1 MTLTLDIEHDDTT
14 STLRILAP
22 DELGDANTPS
32 LQSARIERQLTRQ
45 PDATDTA
52 EVVVYRDA
60 WSDVETD
67 LDRTNDRLVI
77 REDGDPE
84 FGGRLAD
91 FERDGVVVSVLI
103 DSPKRDAIDAEP
115 SGGNDVYEPQPDS
128 ALVEDQLLARAPT
141 VDAGTVET
149 VDGSIAF
156 SESHASPGKSLTK
169 LARDA
174 DAELRYRT
182 TESGFELD
190 YLPRLGAD
198 RTAETL
204 SPASATVLGE
214 PRIREQITED
224 VTHVRVLGAGE
235 GTAQTEAEAV
245 AAGFDP
251 ADDRPVYRQR
261 VDKDIADVGRAQSLA
276 ETLVEEYDGAPE
288 YLEVEFEVPRRIEP
302 SLGDEFGV
310 ALPAHDVDTELRV
323 TTVERIVDADGDRY
337 RVVLSNRRHTADLA
351 GDERALELDS
361 LSEGNAG
368 QYYALADGE
377 GWDALDSGEPYEFSF
392 YRPPET
398 IGELRATLR
407 LESRPYRLRA
417 AQDGHTHDVDIGGTT
432 ADNAD
437 FATIEQIEKQSDF
450 INITDGGETVTLT
463 FDITDATSQ
472 VFVFGSVTFQDVGTL
487 SSGDNPGLGYD
498 YTFSNDDTALSDT
511 TTAFIRLNGPA
522 DDARNTFFHSN
533 VDASDAEGQTISVEA
548 EATTLSNFS
557 DADTPRMAVGATVI
571 TAGKHTHDID
581 TTETTSATAA
591 VDPGIVTIADETVS
605 GVDVTVAGE
614 TVATGLDHPIDET
627 IDVEGVLID
636 GRNDIEI
643 TSDSLGELRATLE
656 YEAIKN
662 ADSR

>member
-14 STLRILAP
+14 STLRILGP

-60 WSDVETD
+60 WSDVEAD
-67 LDRTNDRLVI
+67 LDRTNDRFVI

-103 DSPKRDAIDAEP
+103 DGPKRDAIDAEP

-128 ALVEDQLLARAPT
+128 ALVEDQLLGRVPT
-141 VDAGTVET
+141 IDAGTVET

-182 TESGFELD
+182 TETSFELD
-190 YLPRLGAD
+190 YAARLGAD
-198 RTAETL
+198 RTDETL

-224 VTHVRVLGAGE
+224 VTHVRVLGGGE

-251 ADDRPVYRQR
+251 DDDRAVYRQR
-261 VDKDIADVGRAQSLA
+261 VDKDIADTGRAESLA
-276 ETLVEEYDGAPE
+276 ETLVAEYDGSPE
-288 YLEVEFEVPRRIEP
+288 YLEVEMEVPRRVEP
-302 SLGDEFGV
+302 SVGDEFAV
-310 ALPAHDVDTELRV
+310 ELPAHGIDTELRV
-323 TTVERIVDADGDRY
+323 TTAERIVDADGDRY

-398 IGELRATLR
+398 IGELRAKLR

-417 AQDGHTHDVDIGGTT
+417 AQAGHTHDVEIGTTT

-437 FATIEQIEKQSDF
+437 FQDATFISEDAFGVDDPDFNDVLFSTTVDAETSYAVCSASVVAEDSDGPVQLF
-450 INITDGGETVTLT
+450 WR
-463 FDITDATSQ
+463 DATSG
-472 VFVFGSVTFQDVGTL
+472 VDYPDSDHGFGQSH
-487 SSGDNPGLGYD
+487 DNEAPL
-498 YTFSNDDTALSDT
+498 
-511 TTAFIRLNGPA
+511 
-522 DDARNTFFHSN
+522 FHSLAVPIN
-533 VDASDAEGQTISVEA
+533 RDLEGHTIELVGGTNADKDMTISV
-548 EATTLSNFS
+548 S
-557 DADTPRMAVGATVI
+557 VI
-571 TAGKHTHDID
+571 GAGKHTHDVAE
-581 TTETTSATAA
+581 TETTTSEAA
-591 VDPGIVTIADETVS
+591 VDPGIVTISEETVS
-605 GVDVTVAGE
+605 GVDVTVGGE
-614 TVATGLDHPIDET
+614 SVASDLDHPIDES
-627 IDVEGVLID
+627 IDLSDVLSD

>member
-14 STLRILAP
+14 STLRILGP

-60 WSDVETD
+60 WSDVEQS

-128 ALVEDQLLARAPT
+128 ALVEDQLLPRVPT
-141 VDAGTVET
+141 VGPGTVET

-190 YLPRLGAD
+190 YLARLGAD
-198 RTAETL
+198 RTDETL

-245 AAGFDP
+245 ADGFDP
-251 ADDRPVYRQR
+251 ADDRAVYRQR
-261 VDKDIADVGRAQSLA
+261 VDKDIADGGRAESLA
-276 ETLVEEYDGAPE
+276 ETLVAEYDGSPE
-288 YLEVEFEVPRRIEP
+288 YLEVEMEVPRRVEP
-302 SLGDEFGV
+302 SLGDEFAV
-310 ALPAHDVDTELRV
+310 ELPAHDVDTVLRV
-323 TTVERIVDADGDRY
+323 TTAERIVDADGDRY

-417 AQDGHTHDVDIGGTT
+417 AQDGHTHDVSISDATTSEDNSSLTNVVDSSTSQAEAVTIDGTPTTVASFSISEDTSLVTASLQLDVTSASSFVTLAAFLEIAETGEQIPTAPQDFQYADNGKTAVWSFST
-432 ADNAD
+432 ADNHNGDTLELKAETLD
-437 FATIEQIEKQSDF
+437 
-450 INITDGGETVTLT
+450 GET
-463 FDITDATSQ
+463 A
-472 VFVFGSVTFQDVGTL
+472 DVLPYAHIVAHGRHTH
-487 SSGDNPGLGYD
+487 DVEI
-498 YTFSNDDTALSDT
+498 SDT
-511 TTAFIRLNGPA
+511 TA
-522 DDARNTFFHSN
+522 
-533 VDASDAEGQTISVEA
+533 
-548 EATTLSNFS
+548 
-557 DADTPRMAVGATVI
+557 
-571 TAGKHTHDID
+571 
-581 TTETTSATAA
+581 TSATAA
-591 VDPGIVTIADETVS
+591 VDPGIVTIGDETVS

-614 TVATGLDHPIDET
+614 TVATGLNHPIDET
-627 IDVEGVLID
+627 IDVEGVLTD

>member
-14 STLRILAP
+14 STLRILGP

-77 REDGDPE
+77 REDGEPV

-115 SGGNDVYEPQPDS
+115 SGGNDVFAPQPDS
-128 ALVEDQLLARAPT
+128 TLVENELLSRVPT
-141 VDAGTVET
+141 IDAGTVET

-182 TESGFELD
+182 TEAGFVFD
-190 YLPRLGAD
+190 YLGRLGSD
-198 RTAETL
+198 RTDETL

-251 ADDRPVYRQR
+251 ADDRAVYRQR
-261 VDKDIADVGRAQSLA
+261 VDKDIADAGRAESLA
-276 ETLVEEYDGAPE
+276 ETLVAEYDGSPE
-288 YLEVEFEVPRRIEP
+288 YLEVEMEVPRRVEP
-302 SLGDEFGV
+302 SLGDEFAV
-310 ALPAHDVDTELRV
+310 ELPAHGIDTELRV
-323 TTVERIVDADGDRY
+323 TTAERIVDSGGDRY
-337 RVVLSNRRHTADLA
+337 RVVLSNRRHTADLQGA
-351 GDERALELDS
+351 ESAVELDS

-377 GWDALDSGEPYEFSF
+377 GFDPVDNGEPYQFSF
-392 YRPPET
+392 FRPPDT
-398 IGELRATLR
+398 IGELRSVLR
-407 LESRPYRLRA
+407 LESRPYRLRS
-417 AQDGHTHDVDIGGTT
+417 AQSGHTHTVDIGTTT
-432 ADNAD
+432 ADNAQFD
-437 FATIEQIEKQSDF
+437 DVVFAESGFDEVTVSNVGDEVIYSTTVDTPTSFVVAHVTAMSDIRVIQLYWRDATDEIDYPSANYGIVNRTGETGCAGAVTMPIPRDLDGNTIE
-450 INITDGGETVTLT
+450 LRAR
-463 FDITDATSQ
+463 AT
-472 VFVFGSVTFQDVGTL
+472 
-487 SSGDNPGLGYD
+487 GDN
-498 YTFSNDDTALSDT
+498 DTAEI
-511 TTAFIRLNGPA
+511 AFA
-522 DDARNTFFHSN
+522 A
-533 VDASDAEGQTISVEA
+533 
-548 EATTLSNFS
+548 
-557 DADTPRMAVGATVI
+557 AVVG
-571 TAGKHTHDID
+571 AGKHTHGINES
-581 TTETTSATAA
+581 ETTSSTAA
-591 VDPGIVTIADETVS
+591 VDPGIVEQSNETVS
-605 GVDVTVAGE
+605 GVDVTVAGQ
-614 TVATGLDHPIDET
+614 TVATGLDHPIDES
-627 IDVEGVLID
+627 IDLEGVLSD